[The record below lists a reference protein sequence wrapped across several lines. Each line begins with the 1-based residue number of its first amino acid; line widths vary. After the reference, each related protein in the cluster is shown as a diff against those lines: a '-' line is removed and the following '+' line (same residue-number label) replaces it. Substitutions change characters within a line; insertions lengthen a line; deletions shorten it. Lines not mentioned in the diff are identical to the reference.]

1 MPGSLQAARF
11 FLDIAT
17 RVPVAGPTFIR
28 LLARIAAVD
37 GQASGLA
44 PSQRLGQWID
54 WTRAVALSRALD
66 RPLDA
71 PTPAPHGH
79 DPADEVAQA
88 RRALELQIG
97 DREAWD
103 QAMAH
108 AGVDAATGFDQSR
121 KRYIAIQHA
130 MQAATGRLRGSLRD
144 RLARGAPAQARL
156 AELDAVMELVA
167 SPREHRLLA
176 AVPGL
181 LAERHLHLH
190 RQAIASRD
198 AHDLQAQATPAGDAW
213 PHVLRKDMQD
223 LLLAELDVRFMPIEG
238 LLAALRAH

>member
-1 MPGSLQAARF
+1 M
-11 FLDIAT
+11 DIAT
-17 RVPVAGPTFIR
+17 RAPIAGPTFIR
-28 LLARIAAVD
+28 LLARIANLD
-37 GQASGLA
+37 GRPSGLA

-54 WTRAVALSRALD
+54 WPRAITLSRALD

-71 PTPAPHGH
+71 PAMAPRGH
-79 DPADEVAQA
+79 DPADEVMQA
-88 RRALELQIG
+88 RRALEMQVG

-103 QAMAH
+103 RAMQQAAAD
-108 AGVDAATGFDQSR
+108 AGFVEPR
-121 KRYIAIQHA
+121 KRYVAIQHA
-130 MQAATGRLRGSLRD
+130 MQAASGRLRGSLRD

-190 RQAIASRD
+190 RQASAGRD
-198 AHDLQAQATPAGDAW
+198 APDLPAQATPTAEAW
-213 PHVLRKDMQD
+213 PHVLRQDMQA

>member
-108 AGVDAATGFDQSR
+108 AGVDAATVDRVLRLVRISEW
-121 KRYIAIQHA
+121 KRH
-130 MQAATGRLRGSLRD
+130 QAAPGPKVSRRAFGRERRYPISNGY
-144 RLARGAPAQARL
+144 
-156 AELDAVMELVA
+156 
-167 SPREHRLLA
+167 RE
-176 AVPGL
+176 G
-181 LAERHLHLH
+181 
-190 RQAIASRD
+190 
-198 AHDLQAQATPAGDAW
+198 
-213 PHVLRKDMQD
+213 
-223 LLLAELDVRFMPIEG
+223 
-238 LLAALRAH
+238 

>member
-1 MPGSLQAARF
+1 M
-11 FLDIAT
+11 DIAT

-28 LLARIAAVD
+28 LLARIVEVD
-37 GQASGLA
+37 GQPSGLA

-54 WTRAVALSRALD
+54 WTRAVNLSRALD

-71 PTPAPHGH
+71 PPLAPRGH

-103 QAMAH
+103 RAMPH
-108 AGVDAATGFDQSR
+108 AAADADAGFDDSR

-130 MQAATGRLRGSLRD
+130 IQAATGRLRGSLRD
-144 RLARGAPAQARL
+144 RLAQGGAAQARL
-156 AELDAVMELVA
+156 AELDAVMEVVA

-190 RQAIASRD
+190 RQASAGRD
-198 AHDLQAQATPAGDAW
+198 AHDLLTQTPPAAEAW
-213 PHVLRKDMQD
+213 PHVLRQDMQA

>member
-1 MPGSLQAARF
+1 
-11 FLDIAT
+11 LDIAT

-37 GQASGLA
+37 GQPSGLA

-79 DPADEVAQA
+79 DPADDVAQA

-97 DREAWD
+97 DREAWVR
-103 QAMAH
+103 AMPH
-108 AGVDAATGFDQSR
+108 AGADAATGFDESR

-167 SPREHRLLA
+167 SPREHHLLA

-190 RQAIASRD
+190 RQASAAGD
-198 AHDLQAQATPAGDAW
+198 AHDLLAQATPAGDAW
-213 PHVLRKDMQD
+213 PHVLRQDMQA

>member
-1 MPGSLQAARF
+1 M
-11 FLDIAT
+11 DIAT

-28 LLARIAAVD
+28 LLARIVEVD
-37 GQASGLA
+37 GQPSGLA

-54 WTRAVALSRALD
+54 WTRAVTLSRALD

-71 PTPAPHGH
+71 PPMALRAH

-103 QAMAH
+103 RAMQH
-108 AGVDAATGFDQSR
+108 AGVDTEAGFAEPR
-121 KRYIAIQHA
+121 KRYVAIQHA
-130 MQAATGRLRGSLRD
+130 MQAATGRLRGGMRD
-144 RLARGAPAQARL
+144 RLAQGGPAQARL

-167 SPREHRLLA
+167 SPREHRLLG

-181 LAERHLHLH
+181 LVDRHLHLH
-190 RQAIASRD
+190 RQASAGRD
-198 AHDLQAQATPAGDAW
+198 APDLLAQAAPAADAW
-213 PHVLRKDMQD
+213 PHVLRQDMQA
-223 LLLAELDVRFMPIEG
+223 LLLAELDVRFMPIDG

>member
-1 MPGSLQAARF
+1 MAADLVEVGIVAVSYTH
-11 FLDIAT
+11 LD
-17 RVPVAGPTFIR
+17 VY
-28 LLARIAAVD
+28 
-37 GQASGLA
+37 
-44 PSQRLGQWID
+44 
-54 WTRAVALSRALD
+54 
-66 RPLDA
+66 
-71 PTPAPHGH
+71 
-79 DPADEVAQA
+79 
-88 RRALELQIG
+88 
-97 DREAWD
+97 
-103 QAMAH
+103 
-108 AGVDAATGFDQSR
+108 
-121 KRYIAIQHA
+121 KRQ
-130 MQAATGRLRGSLRD
+130 
-144 RLARGAPAQARL
+144 AQARL
-156 AELDAVMELVA
+156 VELDAVMEVIA

>member
-1 MPGSLQAARF
+1 M
-11 FLDIAT
+11 
-17 RVPVAGPTFIR
+17 AGPTFIR
-28 LLARIAAVD
+28 LLARIVEVD
-37 GQASGLA
+37 GPPSGLA

-54 WTRAVALSRALD
+54 WTRAVTLSRALD

-71 PTPAPHGH
+71 PPIAPRGH
-79 DPADEVAQA
+79 DPAAEVAQA
-88 RRALELQIG
+88 RRALETQVG

-103 QAMAH
+103 RAMQH
-108 AGVDAATGFDQSR
+108 AAGDPETGFAESR

-130 MQAATGRLRGSLRD
+130 MQAAAGRLRGNLRD
-144 RLARGAPAQARL
+144 RLAQGAPAQARL

-167 SPREHRLLA
+167 TPREHRLLA

-190 RQAIASRD
+190 RQAAAGRD
-198 AHDLQAQATPAGDAW
+198 APDLLTQPAAAGDAW
-213 PHVLRKDMQD
+213 PHVLSQDMQA
-223 LLLAELDVRFMPIEG
+223 LLLAELDVRFMPIDG